1 MKERIHNND
10 ECRWQHPEL
19 TGIVLWDK
27 VSQHDRHSTIWA
39 NDHAG
44 RNEWLNFD
52 WWLLGFTARF
62 GNSAYKSRQTVW
74 DEEEKDT
81 ILLIDGALTLKI

>member
-1 MKERIHNND
+1 MMKERIHNND
-10 ECRWQHPEL
+10 ECRWQHPEINWYSAL
-19 TGIVLWDK
+19 GQ
-27 VSQHDRHSTIWA
+27 SQHGRQPTIWA
-39 NDHAG
+39 TDHSS

-52 WWLLGFTARF
+52 LWLISFTARF